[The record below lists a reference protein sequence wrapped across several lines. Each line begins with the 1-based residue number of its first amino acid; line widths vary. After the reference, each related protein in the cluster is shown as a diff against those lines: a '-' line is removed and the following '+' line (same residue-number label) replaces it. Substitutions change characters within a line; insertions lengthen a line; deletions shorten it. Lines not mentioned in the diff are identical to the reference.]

1 MDRKRQEGGSCMRRF
16 FIVFLLITAIIA
28 PLSATEGEKYTLSSL
43 ITAMETGNAELLKS
57 DQEILKAALDT
68 KDAKGGYTPTI
79 DLLVSGTF
87 MANPML
93 GPITM
98 DPDDIEGLPAIVGSL
113 FTDPVTVSMDMG
125 NNRIQGQLTLTQP
138 IYTWGKLSNAVKLF
152 ETVESI
158 RAMERTDKESQL
170 IVQLKSMLDAL
181 YYMDTIFPLLDEVEA
196 KADELIVIAESAEEA
211 GAMLESDV
219 LDARIQKQQTAIS
232 RKELEMQYSSVLES
246 LRTLTGI
253 SNLTMD
259 KISYIPDEDIADKIL
274 SYSEEEL
281 LELAVDPAR
290 LPLQMLSSMEEVQ
303 EYTGKIAKGSI
314 YGKPDI
320 ALQVS
325 ASYGGTI
332 KPSSWEDTWG
342 VNITVALSTTLW
354 DGGKKMNDIKRAESG
369 LASASIDYD
378 SAVRTISAN
387 VSSSYMQ
394 AFLSREKIAYAEL
407 KRDADELKAEQER
420 TGLALGS
427 SSQSSVLQAELAVI
441 QDEIEAATEHITL
454 SQSVYTL
461 MYLTAMDPDRLP
473 LITDGMI

>member
-1 MDRKRQEGGSCMRRF
+1 MRRF
-16 FIVFLLITAIIA
+16 FIAFLLIAAIIA
-28 PLSATEGEKYTLSSL
+28 PLSATEGEMYTLSSL

-219 LDARIQKQQTAIS
+219 LDARMQKQQTAIS

-259 KISYIPDEDIADKIL
+259 NISYIPDESVADKIL

-354 DGGKKMNDIKRAESG
+354 DGGKKMNDIKRAESD

-394 AFLSREKIAYAEL
+394 ACLSREKIAYAEL

-441 QDEIEAATEHITL
+441 QDEIEATTEHITL